1 MIAQATSPPLTS
13 YRTAKTMKRRLLILI
28 ASGLLMLFGAL
39 AASNRPTN
47 IYASIEIE
55 AGTSKAHAH
64 EEGESKWF
72 NITYLLD
79 PVPTEQRCEALTG
92 SIARSILENC
102 AFCVIKQLNCKTTL
116 DTDQQLA
123 LSTAPLDFPSGR
135 TNNGVVIYRAS
146 DPELAQTACD
156 YSVVQ
161 SREGK
166 GTITCFKPNTERPK
180 STPQAVPI
188 RQAISSVLA
197 LLSAFSAS
205 WICCWLIVKYER
217 FHAHLSHDHIDSGPQ
232 KFHASPTPRIGGL
245 ALAVGLVAA
254 GSLMI
259 VVPELQ
265 YERELSLLLLAGV
278 PAFFGGLVEDITK
291 KVGVLERLLLTML
304 SGAVAAWLLGATLNR
319 IDLPYIDDALLIP
332 AIGVVFTIF
341 AVGGVANA
349 INIIDGYNGLAGGYA
364 VIVLGAFAW
373 VAAQVG
379 DSFILAV
386 SLSLAGAILGF
397 LHWNWPKG
405 KIFLGDGGAYL
416 LGFLLAEI
424 SALLVIRN
432 PEVSPWF
439 PLTLLIYPVFETCF
453 SIYRRVIAAGAS
465 PGQPDSKHLHQLI
478 YKWIS
483 RPNECRLAHNS
494 RVAIYLWLPILVIA
508 VAGASFPRSAPLL
521 LTISMAWC
529 IAYVVFYRLIER
541 RLSLNLS
548 ITHAQEEVSVIK
560 KRKSRESK

>member
-1 MIAQATSPPLTS
+1 
-13 YRTAKTMKRRLLILI
+13 
-28 ASGLLMLFGAL
+28 MLFGAL

-64 EEGESKWF
+64 KEGESKWF

-135 TNNGVVIYRAS
+135 TNNGVVVYRAS

-161 SREGK
+161 SREGQSA
-166 GTITCFKPNTERPK
+166 ITCFKPNTERPK

-188 RQAISSVLA
+188 RQTTSSVLA

-254 GSLMI
+254 GSVMI

-265 YERELSLLLLAGV
+265 NEREFSLLLLAGV

-291 KVGVLERLLLTML
+291 KVGVVERLLLTML
-304 SGAVAAWLLGATLNR
+304 SGAVAAWLLGSTLNR

-332 AIGVVFTIF
+332 AIGVAFTIF

-373 VAAQVG
+373 VAAEFG
-379 DSFILAV
+379 DSFILGV

-397 LHWNWPKG
+397 LRWNWPKG

-424 SALLVIRN
+424 SVLLVIRN
-432 PEVSPWF
+432 PGVSPWF
-439 PLTLLIYPVFETCF
+439 PLILLIYPVFETF
-453 SIYRRVIAAGAS
+453 YSMYRRKAQYGHS
-465 PGQPDSKHLHQLI
+465 PSAPDNQHLHQQI
-478 YKWIS
+478 FRAIAKHGES
-483 RPNECRLAHNS
+483 RLAHNS
-494 RVAIYLWLPILVIA
+494 RVAKYLWFPSLVISVFA
-508 VAGASFPRSAPLL
+508 ASSPNTTTALMIGAIALCILYVA
-521 LTISMAWC
+521 
-529 IAYVVFYRLIER
+529 AYRIFSR
-541 RLSLNLS
+541 R
-548 ITHAQEEVSVIK
+548 
-560 KRKSRESK
+560 